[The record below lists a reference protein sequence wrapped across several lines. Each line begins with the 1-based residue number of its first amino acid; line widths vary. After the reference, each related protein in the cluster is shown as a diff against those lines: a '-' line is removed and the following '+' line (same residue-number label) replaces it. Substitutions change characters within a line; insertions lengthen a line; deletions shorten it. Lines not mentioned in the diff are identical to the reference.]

1 MLGIGFFSQ
10 PAQCSTG
17 MDTYLVKGSLTR
29 EGCTTNMAAKG
40 LLLLLMWL
48 LLLLWLLLV
57 RRRGF

>member
-1 MLGIGFFSQ
+1 
-10 PAQCSTG
+10 

-40 LLLLLMWL
+40 LLLLLLLLMWL